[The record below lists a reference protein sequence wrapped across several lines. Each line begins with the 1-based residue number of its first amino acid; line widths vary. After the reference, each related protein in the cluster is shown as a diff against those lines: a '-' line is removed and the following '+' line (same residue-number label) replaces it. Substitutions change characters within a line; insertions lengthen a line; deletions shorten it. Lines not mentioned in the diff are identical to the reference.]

1 MVKRSKV
8 HNVPFPKNYASDFL
22 VFEKGEGVYLY
33 DPTGKKYLDFGSG
46 ISVNALGHGRD
57 DLAEIASEQMK
68 KVIHTSNLFT
78 SEPSVFLAEK
88 LTGLGRFAAVHFGN
102 SGSEANEA
110 AIKYARLYSNRTKGE
125 GNYKILAFE
134 KGFHGR
140 TMGSLSCT
148 YNDAYKKPFE
158 PLVPGVEFAPYND
171 VKALE
176 EKLDSTF
183 AAVIVEVI
191 QGEGGLMMMSE
202 EFAKALNK
210 ICKKHDIIL
219 IADEVQTGLARTGWP
234 FASSMIGLEPDII
247 SLAKP
252 LAAGLPL
259 SATLIPEKINNLI
272 SVGDH
277 GTTFGGGP
285 VTCAVAGKVLD
296 IVLNPPFLIEVQ
308 KNGEHLSRKLNELS
322 EMFSFAGETR
332 GCGMLQG
339 LEIIQPEGFEG
350 DLLKKIIS
358 GCEKNGLI
366 VLKSGKTFIRIAPPL
381 IISGKEI
388 DEGIEILKTVL
399 ENVKL

>member
-1 MVKRSKV
+1 MVKRSRV
-8 HNVPFPKNYASDFL
+8 HSVPFPNNYASDFL

-46 ISVNALGHGRD
+46 ISVNALGHGRE
-57 DLAEIASEQMK
+57 DLAEIACEQMK
-68 KVIHTSNLFT
+68 KVIHTSNLYT

-88 LTGLGRFAAVHFGN
+88 LTGLGRFDAVHFGN

-110 AIKYARLYSNRTKGE
+110 AIKYARLYSNKTKGE

-134 KGFHGR
+134 NGFHGR

-148 YNDAYKKPFE
+148 YNDGYKKPFE

-176 EKLDSTF
+176 EKLDSSF

-191 QGEGGLMMMSE
+191 QGEGGLMMMTE
-202 EFAKALNK
+202 EFAKKLNELCRK
-210 ICKKHDIIL
+210 FDIML

-259 SATLIPEKINNLI
+259 SATLIPKKINEI
-272 SVGDH
+272 VSVGDH

-285 VTCAVAGKVLD
+285 VTTAVAGKVLD
-296 IVLNPPFLIEVQ
+296 IVLNPPFLFEVQ
-308 KNGEHLSRKLNELS
+308 AKGEYLKKKLNEVS
-322 EMFSFAGETR
+322 EMFSFTGETR

-339 LEIIQPEGFEG
+339 LEIKQPEGFDG
-350 DLLKKIIS
+350 DLIKKVIS
-358 GCEKNGLI
+358 RCEKNGLI
-366 VLKSGKTFIRIAPPL
+366 VLKSGKTFLRIAPPL
-381 IISGKEI
+381 IISEKEI

-399 ENVKL
+399 KDFNL

>member
-8 HNVPFPKNYASDFL
+8 HNVPFPKNYASEFL

-46 ISVNALGHGRD
+46 ISVNALGHGRE
-57 DLAEIASEQMK
+57 DLADIACQQMK
-68 KVIHTSNLFT
+68 KVIHTSNLYT
-78 SEPSVFLAEK
+78 SEPTVFLAEK
-88 LTGLGRFAAVHFGN
+88 LTGLGRFDAVHFGN

-110 AIKYARLYSNRTKGE
+110 AIKYARLYANRTKGE
-125 GNYKILAFE
+125 GNHKILAFE
-134 KGFHGR
+134 NGFHGR

-158 PLVPGVEFAPYND
+158 PLVPGIEFAPFND
-171 VKALE
+171 VKAIE
-176 EKLDSTF
+176 EKLDSSF

-191 QGEGGLMMMSE
+191 QGEGGLMMMSV
-202 EFAKALNK
+202 EFAKKLNELCRK
-210 ICKKHDIIL
+210 YDIML

-272 SVGDH
+272 NAGDH

-285 VTCAVAGKVLD
+285 VTSAVAGRVLD
-296 IVLNPPFLIEVQ
+296 IVLNPPFLLEVQ
-308 KNGEHLSRKLNELS
+308 KNGEYLSGKLKKLAEI
-322 EMFSFAGETR
+322 FSFAGETR

-339 LEIIQPEGFEG
+339 LEIKQPEGFDG

-358 GCEKNGLI
+358 RCEKNGLI
-366 VLKSGKTFIRIAPPL
+366 VLKSGKSFIRIAPPL
-381 IISGKEI
+381 IISEKEI
-388 DEGIEILKTVL
+388 DEGVEILKTVL
-399 ENVKL
+399 ESFNL

>member
-8 HNVPFPKNYASDFL
+8 HDVPFPKNYASEFL

-57 DLAEIASEQMK
+57 DLAEIACAQMK

-88 LTGLGRFAAVHFGN
+88 LIGLGNFDAVHFGN

-110 AIKYARLYSNRTKGE
+110 AIKYARLYSTRKKGE
-125 GNYKILAFE
+125 GNFKILAFE
-134 KGFHGR
+134 NGFHGR

-158 PLVPGVEFAPYND
+158 PLLPGVEFAPFND
-171 VKALE
+171 VNALE
-176 EKLDSTF
+176 EKLDSSF

-202 EFAKALNK
+202 DFAKALNK
-210 ICKKHDIIL
+210 LCKKHDIIL
-219 IADEVQTGLARTGWP
+219 IADEVQTGLARTGWA
-234 FASSMIGLEPDII
+234 FASAMIGLEPDII

-259 SATLIPEKINNLI
+259 SATLIPKKINDLI
-272 SVGDH
+272 RVGDH

-285 VTCAVAGKVLD
+285 VTSAVAGKVLD
-296 IVLNPPFLIEVQ
+296 IVLNPTFLFEVQ
-308 KNGEHLSRKLNELS
+308 KKGEHLSKKINELS
-322 EMFSFAGETR
+322 VMFSFTGETR

-339 LEIIQPEGFEG
+339 LEIIQSAEYEG
-350 DLLKKIIS
+350 DLIKKII
-358 GCEKNGLI
+358 GRCEKNGLI
-366 VLKSGKTFIRIAPPL
+366 ILKSGKTFLRIAPPL
-381 IISGKEI
+381 VISEKEI
-388 DEGIEILKTVL
+388 DEGIEILKNTL
-399 ENVKL
+399 ESFKL

>member
-46 ISVNALGHGRD
+46 ISVNALGHGRE
-57 DLAEIASEQMK
+57 DLAEIAAEQMK
-68 KVIHTSNLFT
+68 KVIHTSNLYT

-88 LTGLGRFAAVHFGN
+88 LTGLGRFDAVHFGN

-110 AIKYARLYSNRTKGE
+110 AIKYARLYSNKTKGE

-134 KGFHGR
+134 NGFHGR
-140 TMGSLSCT
+140 TLGSLSCT

-176 EKLDSTF
+176 EKLDASF
-183 AAVIVEVI
+183 AAVIVEVL

-202 EFAKALNK
+202 EFAKALNT
-210 ICKKHDIIL
+210 ICKKYDIIL
-219 IADEVQTGLARTGWP
+219 IADEVQTGLSRTGWP

-259 SATLIPEKINNLI
+259 SATLIPGKINDLI
-272 SVGDH
+272 SAGDH

-285 VTCAVAGKVLD
+285 VTSAVAGKVLD

-308 KNGEHLSRKLNELS
+308 KKGAHLSSRLKELS

-339 LEIIQPEGFEG
+339 LEIIQPEGFDG

-358 GCEKNGLI
+358 RCEKNGLI
-366 VLKSGKTFIRIAPPL
+366 ILKSGKAFIRIAPL
-381 IISGKEI
+381 
-388 DEGIEILKTVL
+388 L
-399 ENVKL
+399 